1 MGWEKLFTGVR
12 GYACDTCGQ
21 DIYIYLFTTCG
32 YLDADCGYQC
42 QPGIVCRQEM
52 SGHLRAVTHTACLC
66 EINKPCSAAVV

>member
-21 DIYIYLFTTCG
+21 DIYILLDLFMTCG

-42 QPGIVCRQEM
+42 TNASLE
-52 SGHLRAVTHTACLC
+52 
-66 EINKPCSAAVV
+66 